1 MGQVIVRN
9 LDDEVVRK
17 LKQRAADQNKSL
29 EQFLRDSLGELVR
42 PDKETLIEQLEEIR
56 RRGKPA
62 HIDAAELIRMDRDTR

>member
-42 PDKETLIEQLEEIR
+42 PDKGALIEQLEQIR

-62 HIDAAELIRMDRDTR
+62 HIDAAELIRQDRDTR